1 MTGAVQAIRVV
12 VADDHPVFRTG
23 LRTLV
28 EESELLAFAG
38 EAADGRRVV
47 EVCARAE
54 PDVVLMDIRMPEVS
68 GIDATRQ
75 ILEARPQTGV
85 LMLTMLEDDTSVF
98 AAMRAGARGYILKGA
113 DPDQIVRAIVAV
125 AAGEIIFGAAL
136 ATRMAAFFRG
146 GPRNAAPAFPALSTR
161 EHDVLD
167 LIAAGLPNAAIA
179 ERLGLS
185 EKTIRN
191 NVSSIFTKLQVTDRP
206 SAIVRARDAGLGK
219 KPLEQ
224 DTPFPYSSFPWH
236 LLSSPCSGRPTTS
249 SPSSATRWPTC
260 SSPPRRRTPWR
271 TWPTGGRAASAT

>member
-1 MTGAVQAIRVV
+1 V
-12 VADDHPVFRTG
+12 VADDHPVFRSG

-28 EESELLAFAG
+28 EESDLLAFAG
-38 EAADGRRVV
+38 EAADGRAVV

-68 GIDATRQ
+68 GIDATRR
-75 ILEARPQTGV
+75 ILDARPETGV

-136 ATRMAAFFRG
+136 ASRMAAFFRG
-146 GPRNAAPAFPALSTR
+146 GARSAAPAFAALSTR

-167 LIAAGLPNAAIA
+167 LVAAGLSNAAIA

-185 EKTIRN
+185 EKTVRN

-219 KPLEQ
+219 
-224 DTPFPYSSFPWH
+224 
-236 LLSSPCSGRPTTS
+236 R
-249 SPSSATRWPTC
+249 
-260 SSPPRRRTPWR
+260 
-271 TWPTGGRAASAT
+271 

>member
-1 MTGAVQAIRVV
+1 MSGPIRVV

-28 EESELLAFAG
+28 QESDLLEFAG
-38 EAADGRRVV
+38 DAADGRQAV
-47 EVCARAE
+47 EVCAQAG

-75 ILEARPQTGV
+75 ILGARPDTGV

-136 ATRMAAFFRG
+136 ANRMAAFFRG
-146 GPRNAAPAFPALSTR
+146 GTRSAAPAFPALSTR

-167 LIAAGLPNAAIA
+167 LIAGGLSNSAIA

-219 KPLEQ
+219 
-224 DTPFPYSSFPWH
+224 
-236 LLSSPCSGRPTTS
+236 SGK
-249 SPSSATRWPTC
+249 
-260 SSPPRRRTPWR
+260 
-271 TWPTGGRAASAT
+271 G

>member
-1 MTGAVQAIRVV
+1 VTGPIRVV
-12 VADDHPVFRTG
+12 VADDHPIFRAG

-28 EESELLAFAG
+28 EESDLLEFTG
-38 EAADGRRVV
+38 EAADGRQAV
-47 EVCARAE
+47 EVCAQAR
-54 PDVVLMDIRMPEVS
+54 PDVVLLDIRMPEIS

-75 ILEARPQTGV
+75 ILDARPDTGV

-136 ATRMAAFFRG
+136 ASRMMGFFRG
-146 GPRNAAPAFPALSTR
+146 GAKSAAPAFPALSTR

-167 LIAAGLPNAAIA
+167 LIAAGLANAAIA

-219 KPLEQ
+219 
-224 DTPFPYSSFPWH
+224 
-236 LLSSPCSGRPTTS
+236 G
-249 SPSSATRWPTC
+249 
-260 SSPPRRRTPWR
+260 
-271 TWPTGGRAASAT
+271 